1 MELDNN
7 GKKIKWQHYAGA
19 EKLADSAVPVAYA
32 TLAMTNADVL
42 VVPTF
47 ARNIVYRSQR
57 P

>member
-19 EKLADSAVPVAYA
+19 EKLADFAEPGAYA